1 MERRGKRIREGPIAA
16 SGGMRYLHAALFL
29 LAGALALDGCYVVP
43 AQTGLRRTSTRNRG
57 TRAGGRGAGPRVP
70 MGLRLRLRLRMEART
85 LVVSE
90 ATARR

>member
-43 AQTGLRRTSTRNRG
+43 AQTVYVAQAPVIVAPAPVVVAPAPVYRWGYGYGYGYGWRR
-57 TRAGGRGAGPRVP
+57 GRW
-70 MGLRLRLRLRMEART
+70 
-85 LVVSE
+85 
-90 ATARR
+90 